1 MITILK
7 TSGCLLQPIITRT
20 FVVIMNN
27 RTIKENIYK
36 LRRDKGLSQEEVA
49 NLMDISLT
57 SYRKIEKGETALVS
71 ERINQLANVLGTS
84 EQELLLGKSIKYNQ
98 LLQKIQQLQEVIKYI
113 LLQKIDLTR
122 LQVVLEQKDRQI
134 ALLEKAVSDKEEIIR
149 LLHQKN

>member
-98 LLQKIQQLQEVIKYI
+98 LLQKIQQLQEEKQR
-113 LLQKIDLTR
+113 LHTDLTR

-134 ALLEKAVSDKEEIIR
+134 TLLEKAVSDKEEIIR

>member
-7 TSGCLLQPIITRT
+7 ISGCLLQPIITRT

-98 LLQKIQQLQEVIKYI
+98 QLQKIQQLQEEKQR
-113 LLQKIDLTR
+113 LHTDLTR

>member
-98 LLQKIQQLQEVIKYI
+98 LLQKIQQLQEEKQR
-113 LLQKIDLTR
+113 LHTDLTR

-134 ALLEKAVSDKEEIIR
+134 VLLEKAVSDKEEIIR

>member
-1 MITILK
+1 MIAILK

-98 LLQKIQQLQEVIKYI
+98 LLQKIQQLQEEKQR
-113 LLQKIDLTR
+113 LHTDLTR

-134 ALLEKAVSDKEEIIR
+134 TLLEKAVSDKEEIIR